1 MGQEQ
6 FVALLFA
13 AFLLTVVIVC
23 SYLSVKTWIDARRM
37 EREAFYR
44 TEALKKFVELQ
55 GNVSDAVLET
65 LRHAIEEK
73 SRPPTWRYDYNRERE
88 AYYRSE
94 TLKRIAAMP
103 EGAAAVLEYLRHD
116 DNRAERKRG
125 ESSKLQGM
133 VIAATGAG
141 IMFFGLS
148 MDRWDELLLVGFIP
162 VLVGTV
168 LLVHAFGIMPG
179 SGNQRKA
186 DSGPNHE

>member
-1 MGQEQ
+1 MGEEE

-13 AFLLTVVIVC
+13 AFLLTVVVVC
-23 SYLSVKTWIDARRM
+23 SYLSVKAWIDARRM

-55 GNVSDAVLET
+55 GNVPDPVLET

-73 SRPPTWRYDYNRERE
+73 SRPPKWRYDYNRERE

-125 ESSKLQGM
+125 ESSKLRGM

-141 IMFFGLS
+141 IMVFGLLI
-148 MDRWDELLLVGFIP
+148 RWMGWTVIGGVHSRSGRNCLVGSCIRN
-162 VLVGTV
+162 
-168 LLVHAFGIMPG
+168 HARIRKPG
-179 SGNQRKA
+179 QSRQR
-186 DSGPNHE
+186 S